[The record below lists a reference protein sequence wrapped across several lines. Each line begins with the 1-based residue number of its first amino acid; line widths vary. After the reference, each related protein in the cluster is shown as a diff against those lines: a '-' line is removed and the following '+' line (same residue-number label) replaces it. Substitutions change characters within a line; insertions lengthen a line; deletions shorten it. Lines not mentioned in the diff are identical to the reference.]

1 MQYKVITKRPIWVKS
16 EPSNKGRNISVLY
29 SDSIVTALEIKDTWI
44 RIEAGWVNTLSADKD
59 YVYLEQLQDF
69 GRPIENT
76 KTFSVGD
83 IVKISSNDATYLDSG
98 QLISNTTKEKTYSV
112 SALSEDGSI
121 ALLNFPA
128 GERILTRSSNLE
140 KAESKGKVLTND
152 DTTKADNTDS
162 KSTYDPTASQPS
174 TTKEGSP
181 KEEKESF
188 IKEFFS
194 GNEDYFKNVDPKEE
208 PYKRIL
214 DNGISIESTSGIF
227 GMPYQYMPIA
237 DRRIVEHPKDKDKG
251 RALGRKFAEKI
262 FSRMPLLV
270 ITPGLP
276 EFMPGQSDED
286 KKTIVS
292 WATRNLGFNKDDT
305 SLNDLIKR
313 SGKYYTLRP
322 DRPNYFS
329 HVNPMCRIG
338 ASFLNIQDKEYNSVP
353 LKNYNWDQEVNK
365 NLYNTFTYKSGVAFY
380 IHSDTQ
386 VSDSFSN
393 DDTRSQ
399 LADKINNVSDMGR
412 EINFLLGTLGSQT
425 GVEWDKFTS
434 QEAVARN
441 QENQEQFMSRLF
453 GASAS
458 LNSWFKNITNQMSVV
473 ASGGKLIFP
482 NIWSGSSFQRSYDVT
497 IKLVSPDYDIFS
509 WYLNIFVPL
518 MHLFGFVLPRQ
529 AGPNGY
535 ISPFLVKAYYKG
547 LFNCDLGLITNMS
560 VTRGSEGGWTRNG
573 LPTTV
578 DVTLTIKDLYESIS
592 ITKYGAANSDS
603 LSPYN
608 NIVSNI
614 ILMDYI
620 ANLCGINI
628 NKPDIKR
635 MIDFYFT
642 QGVLNQVK
650 DKVRLDVF
658 GNFDQWFTNQMM
670 GIYRR

>member
-1 MQYKVITKRPIWVKS
+1 MQYKVISKRPIWVKS
-16 EPSNKGRNISVLY
+16 EPNSKGRNISVLY
-29 SDSIVTALEIKDTWI
+29 SDTIVTALDKKDTWI
-44 RIEAGWVNTLSADKD
+44 KIDKGWVNTISANNE
-59 YVYLEQLQDF
+59 YIYLEELQDL
-69 GRPIENT
+69 GRPIN
-76 KTFSVGD
+76 KQQNFSIGD
-83 IVKISSNDATYLDSG
+83 TVSITSNEATYVDSG
-98 QLISNTTKEKTYSV
+98 QLISNSTKSKTYSV
-112 SALSEDGSI
+112 SGLSEDGSI

-128 GERILTRSSNLE
+128 GERILTKTSNLS
-140 KAESKGKVLTND
+140 KAAPEAQVLTPADFNKIQIEDPKYKYDSAAAQSND
-152 DTTKADNTDS
+152 
-162 KSTYDPTASQPS
+162 
-174 TTKEGSP
+174 TKEGSP
-181 KEEKESF
+181 KSTLKSYVKEIF
-188 IKEFFS
+188 
-194 GNEDYFKNVDPKEE
+194 GQDEDYFKNVSPDKEAFV
-208 PYKRIL
+208 KIL
-214 DNGISIESTSGIF
+214 DKGISIESTSGIF

-237 DRRIVEHPKDKDKG
+237 DRRIINSNDDKILGKS
-251 RALGRKFAEKI
+251 LGRKFAEKI

-276 EFMPGQSDED
+276 EFMPGQSEDD
-286 KKTIVS
+286 KKTILS
-292 WATRNLGFNKDDT
+292 WATRNLGFSDKDT
-305 SLNDLIKR
+305 SLQDLIKR

-338 ASFLNIQDKEYNSVP
+338 ASFLDIQDRKFNSVP
-353 LKNYNWDQEVNK
+353 LGQYNWDQNVNTD
-365 NLYNTFTYKSGVAFY
+365 LYNTFTYRSGVAFY

-399 LADKINNVSDMGR
+399 LADKINSVSDMGR

-434 QEAVARN
+434 QAAVAQN
-441 QENQEQFMSRLF
+441 QENQEQFLSRLT
-453 GASAS
+453 GTSAS

-473 ASGGKLIFP
+473 AAGGKLIFP
-482 NIWSGSSFQRSYDVT
+482 NIWSGSNFSRSYDVT
-497 IKLVSPDYDIFS
+497 IKLVSPDYDLFS

-535 ISPFLVKAYYKG
+535 ISPFLIKAYYKG
-547 LFNCDLGLITNMS
+547 LFNCDLGLITNMT
-560 VTRGSEGGWTRNG
+560 VNRGSEGGWTRNG

-578 DVTLTIKDLYESIS
+578 EVNLTIKDLYESIS
-592 ITKYGAANSDS
+592 ITKAGAANDEG
-603 LSPYN
+603 LSPTN

-628 NKPDIKR
+628 NKPDVKR

-642 QGVLNQVK
+642 QGMLNQVK

-658 GNFDQWFTNQMM
+658 GEFDQWFTNKMV